1 MNKKLQKA
9 ELDAA
14 LVKAL
19 VEEPHR
25 SYLQLVREFGVSINY
40 ITGIVDRNGLRRK
53 RGRGSPAWK
62 FKRKPQPEQVV

>member
-19 VEEPHR
+19 VEEGQK
-25 SYLQLVREFGVSINY
+25 SYRQLAGEFGISINY
-40 ITGIVDRNGLRRK
+40 LTEIVQKHSLQRK
-53 RGRGSPAWK
+53 RGRGSPAW
-62 FKRKPQPEQVV
+62 RRRAVQS